1 MKIAVV
7 TPGGVDESGTER
19 VIPAFLWLI
28 ERLARRHDVHVF
40 ALAQEPGPR
49 DWPLL
54 GATVHNVGTVGAR
67 RLRFHRLF
75 AREHRVAPFD
85 LVHAL
90 FGGSGLYAI
99 AAAAR
104 FRLPALTHLT
114 GGELVRLPE
123 IGYGTRLSARGR
135 IHTRLI
141 AAGSTRITVGT
152 PYMQRLAQSLGLE
165 AERVPLGVALDR
177 WPPSDPR
184 PRDPKRP
191 ARLLHVADLRPVK
204 DQPMLLAAA
213 ALLRARGIPFELH
226 VAGFDTTNGAT
237 RGSEAARAVS
247 DVVHW
252 HGLLDRERLRRLM
265 QDSDLLVHTSRHE
278 AGPMAVLE
286 AALAGVPTVGTDVG
300 HVNEWAQDAAVA
312 VPVGD
317 ARALADAVT
326 SLLDDDTRRIAI
338 AHAAQERAIAIDAD
352 YTAASFERLYAE
364 VLDQRGRRAVRL
376 RSVHGE

>member
-1 MKIAVV
+1 MKLAIV

-40 ALAQEPGPR
+40 ALSQEPRPR
-49 DWPLL
+49 DWQLL

-90 FGGSGLYAI
+90 FGGSALHALS
-99 AAAAR
+99 AATW
-104 FRLPALTHLT
+104 FRLPLLTHLT
-114 GGELVRLPE
+114 GGELVSLPE
-123 IGYGTRLSARGR
+123 IGYGARLSARGR
-135 IHTRLI
+135 IETRLI
-141 AAGSTRITVGT
+141 VAASRRITVGT
-152 PYMQRLAQSLGLE
+152 PHMHRMASSLGIDARL
-165 AERVPLGVALDR
+165 VPLGVALEK
-177 WPPSDPR
+177 WPPCAPR
-184 PRDPKRP
+184 VRNAMRP

-204 DQPMLLAAA
+204 DQPMLLRAA
-213 ALLRARGIPFELH
+213 ALLRERGVRFELH
-226 VAGFDTTNGAT
+226 IAGFDTTNGAT
-237 RGSEAARAVS
+237 RQSIAARALE

-252 HGLLDRERLRRLM
+252 HGLLGREPLRRLM
-265 QDSDLLVHTSRHE
+265 EESDLLVHTSRHE

-300 HVNEWAQDAAVA
+300 HVNEWAPDAAIA

-317 ARALADAVT
+317 ARALADAIT
-326 SLLDDDTRRIAI
+326 SLLADEPRRLSIAR
-338 AHAAQERAIAIDAD
+338 AAQRRSVAIDAD
-352 YTAASFERLYAE
+352 YTALSFERLYAQ
-364 VLDQRGRRAVRL
+364 VLGEQGR
-376 RSVHGE
+376 

>member
-1 MKIAVV
+1 MKVAVV

-40 ALAQEPGPR
+40 ALSQEPRPR

-54 GATVHNVGTVGAR
+54 GATVHNVGTVGAS
-67 RLRFHRLF
+67 RLRFQRLF
-75 AREHRVAPFD
+75 AREHRAAPFD

-90 FGGSGLYAI
+90 FGGSALHAI
-99 AAAAR
+99 PAAALR
-104 FRLPALTHLT
+104 RLPVLTHLT

-123 IGYGTRLSARGR
+123 IGYGAQLSRRGR
-135 IHTRLI
+135 IQTRLI

-152 PYMQRLAQSLGLE
+152 PHMRRLAESLGIASEL
-165 AERVPLGVALDR
+165 VPLGVALDH
-177 WPPSDPR
+177 WPPCAPR
-184 PRDPKRP
+184 VRDATRP

-204 DQPMLLAAA
+204 DQPMLLRAT
-213 ALLRARGIPFELH
+213 ALVRASGVPFELH
-226 VAGFDTTNGAT
+226 IAGFDTTNGAT
-237 RGSEAARAVS
+237 RQSAAARAVD

-252 HGLLDRERLRRLM
+252 HGLLGREPLRRLM
-265 QDSDLLVHTSRHE
+265 QESDLLLHTSRHE

-300 HVNEWAQDAAVA
+300 HVNEWAPDAAVA

-317 ARALADAVT
+317 ARALADAVA
-326 SLLDDDTRRIAI
+326 SLLADEPRRISLARG
-338 AHAAQERAIAIDAD
+338 AQARTIAIDAD

-364 VLDQRGRRAVRL
+364 VLATRG
-376 RSVHGE
+376 